1 MERVIVCTIRAIVLA
16 IALAACSGGGVS
28 SALAQGKSAHPGC
41 EPDKVASKFP
51 AIAGKTMRVGIAPD
65 KPPGRYRDP
74 KNPDKIV
81 GYDPDLVEE
90 VMSCLGVKYEF
101 VATQFAGLIQGIQA
115 GQMDLVWS
123 NLFYTPE
130 RAKIVDFVLYQKTG
144 DAVMVAKGN
153 PKNVKSMMDLCGLR
167 ASASLGSVELAAL
180 EDGSAKC
187 VAAGKPAILVS
198 TYPNVAAVVRSLE
211 NNRADAIC
219 MERVSLD
226 QQVIERP
233 NDFER
238 AFILEGV
245 EFKIGAAVINGNDRV
260 LLPVFDAVKAIQA
273 DGTHAKI
280 LQKHGVDPALELK
293 AEIRRD

>member
-1 MERVIVCTIRAIVLA
+1 MERVVGWTIRAVVLTIVFA
-16 IALAACSGGGVS
+16 GCAGWGGS
-28 SALAQGKSAHPGC
+28 SALGQGKSARAGC
-41 EPDKVASKFP
+41 ESDKVATKFP
-51 AIAGKTMRVGIAPD
+51 GIVGKTMRVGIAPD

-81 GYDPDLVEE
+81 GYDPDLVDE
-90 VMSCLGVKYEF
+90 VMNCLGLKYEF

-130 RAKIVDFVLYQKTG
+130 RAKVVDFVLYQKTG
-144 DAVMVAKGN
+144 DAVMVRKGN
-153 PKNVKSMMDLCGLR
+153 PKNIKVVQDLCGLR

-180 EDGSAKC
+180 EDGNAKC
-187 VAAGKPAILVS
+187 VAAGKPAIVVS

-211 NNRADAIC
+211 NDRADAIC

-226 QQVIERP
+226 QQVLDRP

-238 AFILEGV
+238 AFILDGI

-273 DGTHAKI
+273 DGTHPKI
-280 LQKHGVDPALELK
+280 LQKHGVDPTLELK